1 MTAITK
7 NGKGVVMAQTLKT
20 QDKPSACPLGDRAL
34 VLDFSDGQL
43 DFYRIR
49 AGELE
54 LYSTRWAKPR
64 WRHLTPEDILQ
75 HLIFETPVAEWLH
88 DRIRLEPQPMA
99 AAA

>member
-1 MTAITK
+1 
-7 NGKGVVMAQTLKT
+7 
-20 QDKPSACPLGDRAL
+20 
-34 VLDFSDGQL
+34 
-43 DFYRIR
+43 
-49 AGELE
+49 

>member
-1 MTAITK
+1 
-7 NGKGVVMAQTLKT
+7 MAQTLKT

-75 HLIFETPVAEWLH
+75 HLIFETPVAVWLR

-99 AAA
+99 VAA